1 MPTVNIKTVK
11 KCALGSYDKKRIN
24 DYENLLSSKLKAG
37 DFLFLFRMTC
47 SVIIAL

>member
-24 DYENLLSSKLKAG
+24 DYKNLLSKKRQEIFFIQN
-37 DFLFLFRMTC
+37 DMQCHHR
-47 SVIIAL
+47 VIE

>member
-11 KCALGSYDKKRIN
+11 KCALGFYDKKRIN
-24 DYENLLSSKLKAG
+24 DYKNLLSKKGRRFFS
-37 DFLFLFRMTC
+37 FRMTC